1 MGQWGNTDDSAN
13 SVFWANTTLNS
24 TANQIAL
31 FGNTTV
37 SAVIANAQVGVF
49 GVSTA
54 EIANTFANS
63 TVSAEALAIPHAGWV
78 IRKEGRGGRAGRI
91 QYETLVAMSSIT
103 GDAGRIA
110 GDPSDDD
117 ELPE

>member
-13 SVFWANTTLNS
+13 SVIWANTTLNV

-37 SAVIANAQVGVF
+37 SAIIANAQVGVF
-49 GVSTA
+49 GVSTD
-54 EIANTFANS
+54 EIANTAS
-63 TVSAEALAIPHAGWV
+63 GAEGLKIPHAGWV
-78 IRKEGRGGRAGRI
+78 LRKEGRGGRAGRTH
-91 QYETLVAMSSIT
+91 YEVLVAMSSIT
-103 GDAGRIA
+103 GDAGRVT

-117 ELPE
+117 TLPE